1 MSNQLWLLIFLI
13 AICANCYIIAYEI
26 VCWRVCTIMQ
36 KQDVGIEE
44 SASKRVSY
52 EVFLFP

>member
-1 MSNQLWLLIFLI
+1 MSNRLWLLIFLI

-36 KQDVGIEE
+36 KQGGGE
-44 SASKRVSY
+44 R
-52 EVFLFP
+52 LP

>member
-1 MSNQLWLLIFLI
+1 MAAHFLI

-36 KQDVGIEE
+36 KQGGGE
-44 SASKRVSY
+44 R
-52 EVFLFP
+52 LP